1 MAELDRR
8 ERLQVPLD
16 QDVIRKIEELAAALG
31 RSKASVA
38 SQLLA
43 DAVADHAWLI
53 QNIAAPA
60 KRLIERLGDS
70 VKSGRKQEVFRG
82 K

>member
-43 DAVADHAWLI
+43 DAVADHGWLI

-70 VKSGRKQEVFRG
+70 VKSGRKQEVSRG